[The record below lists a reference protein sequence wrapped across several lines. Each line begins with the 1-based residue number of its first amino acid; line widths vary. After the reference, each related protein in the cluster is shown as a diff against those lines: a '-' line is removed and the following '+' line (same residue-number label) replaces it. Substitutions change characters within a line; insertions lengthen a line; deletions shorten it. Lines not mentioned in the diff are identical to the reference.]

1 MNVVVTGA
9 AGHLGSHLV
18 PKLQCAGF
26 TVTGIDL
33 APAPPA
39 LAGRCRFLQL
49 DLAAGDGLA
58 AALEGAAMV
67 LHCASIHPWKPYSDA
82 QYLDANVKG
91 TWMLYAAAA
100 QVGIDRVV
108 LTSSIAACGY
118 MAVPTDAW
126 PLTEEY
132 ESPLGDLYSYTK
144 HCQEQCARLYADRG
158 QIRTLALRP
167 PAFMPVSELET
178 GFRLTGCFAVV
189 EDVVAAHLAAAQVL
203 AGVREPGAPLRPFE
217 AFFVTNR
224 LPYTRE
230 DAASLGSPPDV
241 RPLVRK
247 YWPEAYEWLC
257 ERGFSGGWLPAVY
270 DCTKAE
276 RMLGWRPAL
285 SFPEWFAQHRDRL

>member
-1 MNVVVTGA
+1 
-9 AGHLGSHLV
+9 
-18 PKLQCAGF
+18 
-26 TVTGIDL
+26 
-33 APAPPA
+33 
-39 LAGRCRFLQL
+39 
-49 DLAAGDGLA
+49 
-58 AALEGAAMV
+58 
-67 LHCASIHPWKPYSDA
+67 
-82 QYLDANVKG
+82 
-91 TWMLYAAAA
+91 
-100 QVGIDRVV
+100 
-108 LTSSIAACGY
+108 

-126 PLTEEY
+126 LLTENY
-132 ESPLGDLYSYTK
+132 RRWGISTATK
-144 HCQEQCARLYADRG
+144 HCWCCA
-158 QIRTLALRP
+158 
-167 PAFMPVSELET
+167 PASMPTVARSAPGAAPACLHAGVGAGG
-178 GFRLTGCFAVV
+178 GFHLTGCFAVV

-276 RMLGWRPAL
+276 RMLGGGRL
-285 SFPEWFAQHRDRL
+285 SFPVVCPTPRPL